1 MQLRAAT
8 IYIEKKIVF
17 YLKNKVSTAVVIVVL
32 QLVAACPCH
41 AQGNNGSVLLL
52 SDAVKTGLSNYQTI
66 KARANYIKSSQ
77 ALVQQA
83 KNQYLPDV
91 IGSLQNA
98 FGTVNGQFG
107 AIGPIA
113 GTVSSSGPVYT
124 SQSWNAAFG
133 SLYLINVNWEFIS
146 FGRLQSRINAAI
158 TQVKTDSAN
167 YVQEQFVTAV
177 RIAGTY
183 LNLLIARRFIQNA
196 QANIDRAA
204 YVQQSVVARARSGLI
219 AGVDSSIANAEVSGA
234 RLALLQAVSNEQRIR
249 NDLVQLLDAVP
260 ESYSALDTSFFSRTP
275 ENYNT
280 SFTVKNNPQAKY
292 YENRILQSNAF
303 EKYIRRSIN
312 PGLNLFGTFQ
322 GRGSGFDYDYTPDF
336 NDRYSKSLDAFKPD
350 RYNYLV
356 GIGIS
361 WNLMSPVKIRQQ
373 ARSQGYLTAAYT
385 DEYNLIL
392 TQLKDQLVLADQQ
405 IENSLK
411 SIQEAPLQLKA
422 ATDAYNQKTVLY
434 QNGLSNIVDVQQA
447 LFALNRAQTDNSVAY
462 INIWQAL
469 LLKAAA
475 SGDFDLFIKQV
486 Q

>member
-1 MQLRAAT
+1 MHVRLA
-8 IYIEKKIVF
+8 
-17 YLKNKVSTAVVIVVL
+17 VL
-32 QLVAACPCH
+32 QLKEVSIYLKRKTGIAGIFLLLLAGIPDCH
-41 AQGNNGSVLLL
+41 AQGNAQTNDVLRL
-52 SDAVKTGLSNYQTI
+52 SDAVKNGLTNYQTI
-66 KARANYIKSSQ
+66 KARSNYIKSSQ
-77 ALVQQA
+77 ALVQQV

-91 IGSLQNA
+91 IGSLQDA

-124 SQSWNAAFG
+124 NQSWNAAFG
-133 SLYLINVNWEFIS
+133 SIYLLNVNWEFIS
-146 FGRLQSRINAAI
+146 FGRLQSRINAAVA
-158 TQVKTDSAN
+158 QVKTDSAN
-167 YVQEQFVTAV
+167 YVQEQFVTSV

-196 QANIDRAA
+196 QANIDRAT
-204 YVQQSVVARARSGLI
+204 YVQQSVVARAKSGLI

-234 RLALLQAVSNEQRIR
+234 RLALLQATANEQRIR
-249 NDLVQLLDAVP
+249 NDLVQLLNAAP
-260 ESYSALDTSFFSRTP
+260 ESYNELDSSFFSRTP
-275 ENYNT
+275 SNYNT
-280 SFTVKNNPQAKY
+280 SFAVKDNPQVKF
-292 YENRILQSNAF
+292 YENRIIQSNVF

-322 GRGSGFDYDYTPDF
+322 GRGSGFDYNYTPDF
-336 NDRYSKSLDAFKPD
+336 TDRYSKTLEGFKPD

-356 GIGIS
+356 GVGIT
-361 WNLMSPVKIRQQ
+361 WNLISPIKIKQQ

-385 DEYNLIL
+385 DEYDLIL

-422 ATDAYNQKTVLY
+422 ATDAYQQKTVLY
-434 QNGLSNIVDVQQA
+434 KNGLSNIVDVQQA
-447 LFALNRAQTDNSVAY
+447 LFTLNRAQTDNSVAY

>member
-1 MQLRAAT
+1 MYVRLAVFQL
-8 IYIEKKIVF
+8 KVVVDFFKI
-17 YLKNKVSTAVVIVVL
+17 KTG
-32 QLVAACPCH
+32 VAFIFLLLLAIQDCR
-41 AQGNNGSVLLL
+41 AQGNDGILSL
-52 SDAVKTGLSNYQTI
+52 SDAVKNGLTNYQSI
-66 KARANYIKSSQ
+66 KAKSNYIKSSQ
-77 ALVQQA
+77 APMQQV

-91 IGSLQNA
+91 IGSLQDA
-98 FGTVNGQFG
+98 FGTVNSQFG
-107 AIGPIA
+107 PIGPVA
-113 GTVSSSGPVYT
+113 GTVSSSGPVYN

-133 SLYLINVNWEFIS
+133 SIYLLNVNWEFIS
-146 FGRLQSRINAAI
+146 FGRLHSRINAAN

-167 YVQEQFVTAV
+167 LLQEQFVTSV

-196 QANIDRAA
+196 QANIDRATF
-204 YVQQSVVARARSGLI
+204 VQQSVVARAKSGLI

-234 RLALLQAVSNEQRIR
+234 RLALLQATANEQRIR
-249 NDLVQLLDAVP
+249 NELVQLLNAAPDVYK
-260 ESYSALDTSFFSRTP
+260 ELDSSFFSSTP
-275 ENYNT
+275 VNYNT
-280 SFTVKNNPQAKY
+280 SFAVTNNPQVKF
-292 YENRILQSNAF
+292 YEQRILQSSAY

-322 GRGSGFDYDYTPDF
+322 GRGSGFDYNYTPDF
-336 NDRYSKSLDAFKPD
+336 TDRYSKSIEGFKPD
-350 RYNYLV
+350 RYNYLIGV
-356 GIGIS
+356 GIS
-361 WNLMSPVKIRQQ
+361 WNLVSPIKIKEQ
-373 ARSQGYLTAAYT
+373 ARSQSYLSAAYK
-385 DEYNLIL
+385 DEYDLVL

-411 SIQEAPLQLKA
+411 SIAEAPLQLKA

-447 LFALNRAQTDNSVAY
+447 LFTLNRAQTDNSVAY

-486 Q
+486 K